1 MFKKIIHSLKNKYF
15 NTMVKIKKFKS
26 KNEEKLPIE
35 NPEIISETL
44 SKSEIFINK
53 NKNLLSG
60 VLGFIVIAVLAISV
74 FNYFKTNQNITAQ
87 EEMFQAVYYFESD
100 SLVKAL
106 NGDGNN
112 YGFLEIIDE
121 FNLSE
126 AANIAYFYAG
136 SSYLK
141 LEDYDNAI
149 RYLKN
154 FSSNDYFI
162 QARAYSLI
170 GDAYVE
176 LDDYDNAI
184 SYFKMASSYE
194 PNEFFTPNYLLKL
207 ALVYEELNDFKSA
220 LDCYITI
227 VNDFKDSSE
236 YQISLK
242 NKARLEAKI

>member
-1 MFKKIIHSLKNKYF
+1 MFKKITRSLKNKYF
-15 NTMVKIKKFKS
+15 NTMVKIKKY
-26 KNEEKLPIE
+26 KNKKEEVLSIE
-35 NPEIISETL
+35 NPEIISDSL
-44 SKSEIFINK
+44 SKSEDFINK
-53 NKNLLSG
+53 NKTLLSG
-60 VLGFIVIAVLAISV
+60 ILGFIVIAVLAISV
-74 FNYFKTNQNITAQ
+74 FNYFKTNQNTTAQ

-126 AANIAYFYAG
+126 AANLAYFYTG

-154 FSSNDYFI
+154 FNSNDYFI

-176 LDDYDNAI
+176 LGDYDNAI
-184 SYFKMASSYE
+184 SYFKKASSYE

-207 ALVYEELNDFKSA
+207 ALVYEELSDFNSA
-220 LDCYITI
+220 LDCYII
-227 VNDFKDSSE
+227 IINDFKDSSE